1 MAPAFLGRR
10 AVLAGGA
17 AIALSLAA
25 RAFAAPAGKLVISL
39 DWGISE
45 TLYAMGIPVAGA
57 ASVTGYDS
65 IVADPPTPAGTRD
78 VGLWAAPNIEL
89 VHQLAPDLVLRQS
102 WQAGLLP
109 LLQPISPVETTTIYT
124 RDGSPYARAC
134 AATRVLANRAGRPDA
149 GETLVAAGETAFAG
163 CRDALRGYDGRPV
176 VVMKVYDG
184 RNFIIFSR
192 CGLFHDVLETL
203 ELTNGWAG
211 PPTLLCGATS
221 VDLAGLAGYGEAN
234 VVVIG
239 TPGQKANQKLY
250 DSDLWASLPFVK
262 ERRIRHVPS
271 FWEFGAL
278 PTAHRFARHLTAALA
293 GIRPS

>member
-1 MAPAFLGRR
+1 MPPPFLGRR

-17 AIALSLAA
+17 ALALSLST
-25 RAFAAPAGKLVISL
+25 RAFAAPTGRALVSL

-45 TLYAMGIPVAGA
+45 TLYAMGIPVVGA

-89 VHQLAPDLVLRQS
+89 LHQLAPDLVLIQA

-124 RDGSPYARAC
+124 RDGSPYARAR
-134 AATRVLANRAGRPDA
+134 AATRAIANHAGHPDA
-149 GETLVAAGETAFAG
+149 GEALVAAGEVAFAG

-184 RNFIIFSR
+184 RSLIIFSR
-192 CGLFHDVLETL
+192 CGLFHDVLEKL
-203 ELTNGWAG
+203 GLTNGWAG
-211 PPTLLCGATS
+211 PPTLLCGAS
-221 VDLAGLAGYGEAN
+221 GVDLAGLAGYGEAN

-239 TPGQKANQKLY
+239 TPGQKANQRLY
-250 DSDLWASLPFVK
+250 DSELWANLPFAR
-262 ERRIRHVPS
+262 ERRIQHVPS

-278 PTAHRFARHLTAALA
+278 PTAHRFAGHLAAALA
-293 GIRPS
+293 SVDPA

>member
-1 MAPAFLGRR
+1 VPPILGRR
-10 AVLAGGA
+10 AFLTGGA
-17 AIALSLAA
+17 AVALSLSA
-25 RAFAAPAGKLVISL
+25 RAFAASTGKVLVSL

-45 TLYAMGIPVAGA
+45 TLYAMGIPVVGA

-65 IVADPPTPAGTRD
+65 IVADPPTPDGTRD
-78 VGLWAAPNIEL
+78 VGLWASPNIEL
-89 VHQLAPDLVLRQS
+89 LHQLAPDLVLIQS

-109 LLQPISPVETTTIYT
+109 LLQPISPVEITTIYT

-134 AATRVLANRAGRPDA
+134 AATRVLATHAGRPDA
-149 GETLVAAGETAFAG
+149 GAALVATGETVFAG
-163 CRDALRGYDGRPV
+163 CRAALRGYDGRPV

-184 RNFIIFSR
+184 RNFIIFSK
-192 CGLFHDVLETL
+192 CGLFHDVLEKL
-203 ELTNGWAG
+203 GLTNGWAG
-211 PPTLLCGATS
+211 PPTLLCGASS
-221 VDLAGLAGYGEAN
+221 VDLASLAGYGEAN

-262 ERRIRHVPS
+262 ERRIKHVPS

-278 PTAHRFARHLTAALA
+278 PTAHRFAGHLTAALA
-293 GIRPS
+293 GVEPA